1 MNRNIHVNRHDKENK
16 DKEHL
21 FDVYF
26 EFFVMSLISV
36 VVRRDG

>member
-1 MNRNIHVNRHDKENK
+1 MNRNIHVNQHKENK
-16 DKEHL
+16 EKEHL

-26 EFFVMSLISV
+26 EFFVMSLVSM